1 MWMIIIAKLK
11 NNWEA
16 ITILL
21 VMAQERN
28 LLKSIML
35 LPTTRVKEY
44 LMFQEKYS
52 LVLLSSLL
60 VLFALAAIG
69 ALHGILLFFEI

>member
-1 MWMIIIAKLK
+1 MIIIAKLK